1 MSLDGVGNLALELE
15 QDTFSIFRK
24 GQEERQSW
32 EQERETE
39 RHDGHQSLGHQP
51 SSAVR
56 ESSSGHSLDDHRLQ
70 EAETHH

>member
-1 MSLDGVGNLALELE
+1 MA
-15 QDTFSIFRK
+15 FSIARK